1 MAHASRVATIGQ
13 LTGSIAH
20 EVNQPLAA
28 IVTNAQAALRWL
40 QRQPPDLEE
49 VQEAVA
55 QIAMDATRAG
65 DVVGRI
71 RGLIKKEPPRQ
82 DLLEIN
88 EPIREVIE
96 LVRGETAKNNI
107 SVKAE
112 LAEGLPL
119 VRGDRVQLQQV
130 ILNLVI
136 NAIEAMSDVTGGNRQ
151 LIVIT
156 EKAGPDDVLVVV
168 RDSGPGL
175 TPEARDRLF
184 QAFYTTKS
192 GGLGMGLSIC
202 QSIIEAHNGHLAA
215 SSSDTQGATFQFTLP
230 IPKEADARTGS

>member
-1 MAHASRVATIGQ
+1 M
-13 LTGSIAH
+13 
-20 EVNQPLAA
+20 
-28 IVTNAQAALRWL
+28 
-40 QRQPPDLEE
+40 
-49 VQEAVA
+49 
-55 QIAMDATRAG
+55 
-65 DVVGRI
+65 
-71 RGLIKKEPPRQ
+71 IKKEPPRQ

-96 LVRGETAKNNI
+96 LIRGETAKNNV

-130 ILNLVI
+130 ILNLMI
-136 NAIEAMSDVTGGNRQ
+136 NAIEAMSGVNGGDRQ

-156 EKAGPDDVLVVV
+156 EMAGRDDVRVVV

-175 TPEARDRLF
+175 APEVGERLF

-202 QSIIEAHNGHLAA
+202 QSIIEAHGGQLSA
-215 SSSDTQGATFQFTLP
+215 SANDTRGATFQFALP
-230 IPKEADARTGS
+230 IPG